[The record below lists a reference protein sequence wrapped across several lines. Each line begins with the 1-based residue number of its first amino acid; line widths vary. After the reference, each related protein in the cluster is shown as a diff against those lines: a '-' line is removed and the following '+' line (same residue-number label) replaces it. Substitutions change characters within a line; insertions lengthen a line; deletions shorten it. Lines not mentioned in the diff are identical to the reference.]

1 MYRCDGLRRRR
12 RRNKATR
19 DSVLNEEPSM
29 GKLIT
34 NLAFITMISTPAIA
48 MAKATHSPEVGV
60 GILGAALAAGVVQV
74 FF

>member
-1 MYRCDGLRRRR
+1 
-12 RRNKATR
+12 
-19 DSVLNEEPSM
+19 M